1 MQRLYYV
8 QKWKMTSNL
17 SKMKDELNFYLNG
30 RRPKKF
36 QKWKMTSN
44 FSKMEEGLIFSEM
57 EDLLNILKKGR

>member
-30 RRPKKF
+30 RRPQIF

-44 FSKMEEGLIFSEM
+44 FSKMED
-57 EDLLNILKKGR
+57 DLKFLKNER